1 MSINLNFPILWSVI
15 DKRQAEAP
23 SQYRQRLGKQHR
35 IPLMLFDKTARLAPI
50 VHKSSVGGSVVLRPS
65 TGGAGNLLQFFELD

>member
-1 MSINLNFPILWSVI
+1 M
-15 DKRQAEAP
+15 AECGSGSSRAP
-23 SQYRQRLGKQHR
+23 SQYRQRVGELR
-35 IPLMLFDKTARLAPI
+35 RNPLMLFDKTAKMPPI